1 LFEDRQNKVLIV
13 LIEEELRRLFAREV
27 LSNYP
32 KIMKCLN
39 TTKAL
44 SGYRPLE
51 QHEKLITY
59 VLEEQTVS
67 INDTIY
73 LRNLEDLEH
82 TIMRNLIFKSFGEKP
97 QWRKQDLKK
106 AINLYFTERGQ
117 HADDELLNK
126 LLS

>member
-1 LFEDRQNKVLIV
+1 M
-13 LIEEELRRLFAREV
+13 IEEELRRLFAKDV

-39 TTKAL
+39 TAKAL